1 MLVEIK
7 PIEVKRWHGK
17 TGKESFTR
25 PKKIQAL
32 IDPETMQYKTGLDNV
47 SRTYTNPKA
56 TEEDA
61 PKMTELEY
69 YGSLIGKDLNPL
81 VSEKPHEFW
90 DGNLAVVKLENNT
103 IFLNTANALDYIKWK
118 ICKDSKFV
126 ANSMKEYDEGFFP
139 EATHVIFDE
148 AEEIEAKA
156 TKVELRKKATIECSK
171 LSLSKKIQ
179 IIMILG
185 DKNLKNQ
192 SSDFV
197 EVEIDTLIQ
206 RKAKD
211 ILELISRDDEDTALH
226 AMILEALQKS
236 VLRKTGHKI
245 VYFDSVLGS
254 EVVEVVDYLKKL
266 ENQDLKLR
274 LMAQLNPTK

>member
-7 PIEVKRWHGK
+7 PIELKRWHGK
-17 TGKESFTR
+17 IGKDSFTR
-25 PKKIQAL
+25 AKKIQAL
-32 IDPETMQYKTGLDNV
+32 IDPETMQYKTGLDNMNK
-47 SRTYTNPKA
+47 TYTHPK
-56 TEEDA
+56 TEEQV
-61 PKMTELEY
+61 TELEY
-69 YGSLIGKDLNPL
+69 YGAIIGKDLSPL
-81 VSEKPHEFW
+81 ANDKPHEFW
-90 DGNLAVVKLENNT
+90 DSNLAVVKLENNT
-103 IFLNTANALDYIKWK
+103 IFLNTDNPLDYIKWK
-118 ICKDSKFV
+118 ICKASKFV
-126 ANSMKEYDEGFFP
+126 ANSMKEYDEGMFP

-179 IIMILG
+179 IVMILG

-197 EVEIDTLIQ
+197 EVEIDNLIQ
-206 RKAKD
+206 KRAGD
-211 ILELISRDDEDTALH
+211 VLEIINRDDEDTALH

-245 VYFDSVLGS
+245 VYFDSVLGG
-254 EVVEVVDYLKKL
+254 EVVDVVDYLKKP

-274 LMAQLNPTK
+274 LMSQLNPK

>member
-7 PIEVKRWHGK
+7 PIELKRWHGK
-17 TGKESFTR
+17 AGKDSFTR
-25 PKKIQAL
+25 AKKIQAL
-32 IDPETMQYKTGLDNV
+32 IDPETMQYKTGLDNM
-47 SRTYTNPKA
+47 SKTYTHPK
-56 TEEDA
+56 TEEQV
-61 PKMTELEY
+61 TELEY
-69 YGSLIGKDLNPL
+69 YGAIIGKDLSPL
-81 VSEKPHEFW
+81 ASDKPHEFW
-90 DGNLAVVKLENNT
+90 DSNLAVVKLENNT
-103 IFLNTANALDYIKWK
+103 IFLNTDNPLDYIKWK
-118 ICKDSKFV
+118 ICKASKFV
-126 ANSMKEYDEGFFP
+126 ANSMKEYDEGMFP

-179 IIMILG
+179 VVMILG

-197 EVEIDTLIQ
+197 EVEIDSLIQ
-206 RKAKD
+206 KRAGD
-211 ILELISRDDEDTALH
+211 VLEIINRDDEDTALH

-245 VYFDSVLGS
+245 VYFDSVLGG
-254 EVVEVVDYLKKL
+254 EVVDVVDYLKKP

-274 LMAQLNPTK
+274 LMSQLNPK